1 MPEIEF
7 TKDEKD
13 ILVQK
18 IKRYFV
24 EELDQEIAQFD
35 AEFLL
40 DFFNREVGP
49 YYYNNGL
56 YDAKTLIEDKL
67 ETLTD
72 AFYEIEKPTDFIK

>member
-7 TKDEKD
+7 TIEEKD

-18 IKRYFV
+18 IKRYFM

-40 DFFNREVGP
+40 DFFSREVGP

>member
-7 TKDEKD
+7 TIEEKD
-13 ILVQK
+13 ILVRK
-18 IKRYFV
+18 MKRYFI

-40 DFFNREVGP
+40 DFFSREVGP